1 MVKFFNFTTDGHYGY
16 PDINNISSSYIDPLS
31 EESLIASFK
40 NSSYSAYSM
49 SYDGQS
55 EPDEDDFESV
65 EEYNAAMEEYEE
77 ESRETANSLY
87 SEWGHFDVFDYTYLV
102 VTSSDIDISNT
113 VSDIMGYD
121 IDVTDSREIHEDFM
135 VALSEKEGINMVISF
150 SNFQLAIK
158 GELSEL
164 ELEGSEG
171 LTNANDVVIRL
182 YQSGDKINAAKL
194 YGGLIKESPEIESY
208 VAQVLSP
215 EDMEGLK
222 RASKGTNMTGRFSKD

>member
-1 MVKFFNFTTDGHYGY
+1 MVKFFNFTTDGHYGF
-16 PDINNISSSYIDPLS
+16 PDINDISSSYIDPLS
-31 EESLIASFK
+31 EESLISSFK
-40 NSSYSAYSM
+40 NCGYSAYSM
-49 SYDGQS
+49 ADERPF

-65 EEYNAAMEEYEE
+65 DEYNAAMEEYEE
-77 ESRETANSLY
+77 ESRETAKDLY

-102 VTSSDIDISNT
+102 VTSGDIDISDT

-121 IDVTDSREIHEDFM
+121 IDPTDSREIHEDFM
-135 VALSEKEGINMVISF
+135 VTLSEKEGINMVISF
-150 SNFQLAIK
+150 SDFQLAIK
-158 GELSEL
+158 GELK

-208 VAQVLSP
+208 IAKVLSP